1 MKEITI
7 TKIQEGQRLDRFLGK
22 CLPGASRS
30 FLYKMLRKKNIKL
43 NEAKADGSEKLS
55 AGDRIQIYF
64 SDETYAGFAGAK
76 GGDHNAREEAGRTS
90 HVGRDQGS
98 STESDRLRKEVRI
111 LYKDEDIL
119 ILHKPA
125 GMLTQ
130 KSSPE
135 DDSLNDYLLDLCRR
149 EKWLDEEALTY
160 FHPSVA
166 NRLDRNTS
174 GIVLCG
180 ISMKGLQQLSS
191 ALRDRSLEKYYLTLV
206 AGKVTRPGSVRGYL
220 SKDREKNKVFFST
233 HPLEGGA
240 PVETEYE
247 PVSCGEEVSLLK
259 VRLITGKSHQIRVHL
274 ASEGFPILGDNKY
287 GDRRINRKLK
297 MDLGISGQLLHSYE
311 IGFGRHLEGMKVRDP
326 MPESFVRVMDYFGL
340 EIPERP

>member
-22 CLPGASRS
+22 CLPGASRG

-43 NEAKADGSEKLS
+43 NETKADGSEKLS

-64 SDETYAGFAGAK
+64 SDETYAGFAGSAAEPPK
-76 GGDHNAREEAGRTS
+76 DREGGRRRSSAGRY
-90 HVGRDQGS
+90 RGS
-98 STESDRLRKEVRI
+98 STEADRLRGEVSI
-111 LYKDEDIL
+111 LHRDEDIL

-130 KSSPE
+130 KSAAG

-191 ALRDRSLEKYYLTLV
+191 ALRDRSLEKYYLALV
-206 AGKVTRPGSVRGYL
+206 AGKVVRPGSVRGYL
-220 SKDREKNKVFFST
+220 IKDREKNKVLFS
-233 HPLEGGA
+233 PYPMEGGA

-247 PVSCGEEVSLLK
+247 PVSSGAEASLLK

-274 ASEGFPILGDNKY
+274 ASEGFPILGDSKY
-287 GDRRINRKLK
+287 GDLRINRKLRK
-297 MDLGISGQLLHSYE
+297 DLGITCQLLHSYE
-311 IGFGRHLEGMKVRDP
+311 IDFGSHFKGMVIRDP
-326 MPESFVRVMDYFGL
+326 MPESFVRTMEYFGL
-340 EIPERP
+340 DRPDVP